1 MRRDEI
7 HDLKIWFDGYVKNFY
22 SDNQECQAAVIFKE
36 KHTARVCRNII
47 RIGEYLKLEEGDLNL
62 AQAVALF
69 HDIGRFRQYQV
80 YGTFNDRRSE
90 SHALI
95 GVRELEGTGVLEGLG
110 PEESNLIKLAVGYH
124 SSFDLPEDLSGRL
137 LLFTRLIRDADKL
150 DILDTFT
157 GYYTRTDRQ
166 PDTVLESGLPDTPGY
181 SRVLAQN
188 LLQRELCSYHEVK
201 NFNDRK
207 LLLLSWVYDINF
219 RHTFSEILENSYIE
233 KIISCLPDTQ
243 EIQAIKNCLME
254 YATGRLSDQPND
266 MVGIQN

>member
-1 MRRDEI
+1 MRRDEF
-7 HDLKIWFDGYVKNFY
+7 HNLKSWFYGYVENFY

-36 KHTARVCRNII
+36 KHTERVCRNILG
-47 RIGEYLKLEEGDLNL
+47 IGEYLKLEEGDLNL

-95 GVRELEGTGVLEGLG
+95 GVRELESAEVLEGLD

-124 SSFDLPEDLSGRL
+124 SSFDLPEDLSGRR
-137 LLFTRLIRDADKL
+137 LLFTRMIRDADKL
-150 DILDTFT
+150 DILYTFT
-157 GYYTRTDRQ
+157 GYYTSTDRQ

-188 LLQRELCSYHEVK
+188 LLRRERCSYHEVK

-219 RHTFSEILENSYIE
+219 RYTLSEIRENRYIE
-233 KIISCLPDTQ
+233 KIIGCLPDT
-243 EIQAIKNCLME
+243 EDTRAIKSCLLD
-254 YATGRLSDQPND
+254 YAGGHPD
-266 MVGIQN
+266 G

>member
-1 MRRDEI
+1 MHRDEF
-7 HDLKIWFDGYVKNFY
+7 HNLKSWFYGYVKNFY
-22 SDNQECQAAVIFKE
+22 SDNPECQAAVIFKE
-36 KHTARVCRNII
+36 KHTARVCRNILN
-47 RIGEYLKLEEGDLNL
+47 IGEHLKLKEGDLNL

-69 HDIGRFRQYQV
+69 HDIGRFRQYKV

-95 GVRELEGTGVLEGLG
+95 GVRELKGTGVLEGQD

-124 SSFDLPEDLSGRL
+124 SSFDLPEDLSGRV
-137 LLFTRLIRDADKL
+137 LLFTRMIRDADKL

-188 LLQRELCSYHEVK
+188 LLRRERCSYHEVK

-219 RHTFSEILENSYIE
+219 GYTLSEISKKGYIE
-233 KIISCLPDTQ
+233 KIISCLPDS
-243 EIQAIKNCLME
+243 EDIRAIKSCLLD
-254 YATGRLSDQPND
+254 YADGAEG
-266 MVGIQN
+266 GIILP